1 MNLFLVKMEKMEK
14 VLDKNDELVIPEDVL
29 NLFALMDFAG
39 DGKIKYDE
47 FMKATMHYRR
57 LGMLFTI
64 DFLPAHRKALL
75 QKMKPWKKYVHKFT
89 YLPNFY
95 LISCFYIMITY
106 FYYYDDVS

>member
-1 MNLFLVKMEKMEK
+1 MEKKNQDLLFDPMNLFLVKMEKMEK

-75 QKMKPWKKYVHKFT
+75 QKMKP
-89 YLPNFY
+89 
-95 LISCFYIMITY
+95 
-106 FYYYDDVS
+106 

>member
-1 MNLFLVKMEKMEK
+1 MEKNQDLLFDPMNLFLVKMEKMEK

-75 QKMKPWKKYVHKFT
+75 QKMKPWKKMFTNLPT
-89 YLPNFY
+89 YLTF
-95 LISCFYIMITY
+95 T
-106 FYYYDDVS
+106 

>member
-14 VLDKNDELVIPEDVL
+14 ILDKNDELVIPEDVL

-75 QKMKPWKKYVHKFT
+75 QKMKPWKKMFTNLPT
-89 YLPNFY
+89 YLTF
-95 LISCFYIMITY
+95 T
-106 FYYYDDVS
+106 